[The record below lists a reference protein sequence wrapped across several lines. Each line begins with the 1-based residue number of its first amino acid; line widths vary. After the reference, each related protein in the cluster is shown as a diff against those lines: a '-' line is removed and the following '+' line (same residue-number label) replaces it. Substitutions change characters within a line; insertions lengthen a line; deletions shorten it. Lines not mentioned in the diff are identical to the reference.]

1 MNMKN
6 LNVSDLFKVFSS
18 AGSKE
23 FRTIGEKA
31 RHDWKVMMNLFLF
44 GLCCVTALSVSA
56 FFRVG
61 AEVLESAPQPIAT
74 SDQVDVE
81 LIRSIKESFL
91 SRRVSLENE
100 MPALPIGTDPSL

>member
-6 LNVSDLFKVFSS
+6 VNVSDLFKALAS
-18 AGSKE
+18 AGPKE

-31 RHDWKVMMNLFLF
+31 RHDWKVMMSLFLF
-44 GLCCVTALSVSA
+44 GLCCVAALAASA

-61 AEVLESAPQPIAT
+61 AEITQEAPQPVAT

-81 LIRSIKESFL
+81 LIQSIKESFS
-91 SRRVSLENE
+91 SRRAALEQRT
-100 MPALPIGTDPSL
+100 PALPIGADPSL